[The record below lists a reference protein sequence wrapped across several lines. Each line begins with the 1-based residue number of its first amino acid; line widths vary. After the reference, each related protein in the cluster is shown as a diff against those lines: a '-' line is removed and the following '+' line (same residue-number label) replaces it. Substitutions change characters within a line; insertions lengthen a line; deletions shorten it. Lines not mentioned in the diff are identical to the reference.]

1 MVELV
6 EMREYT
12 ELLGLSWTEKR
23 GALAGTPDVFCNYQV
38 VRRETWALE
47 EDQG

>member
-1 MVELV
+1 MIELV
-6 EMREYT
+6 EMSTQSYS
-12 ELLGLSWTEKR
+12 GLSWTEKR

-47 EDQG
+47 EEQG